1 MPSRNRRYAV
11 GGSHRRHKHIVAE
24 CNSAHLAVKPLLVDE
39 SEIFRLLIAPEARG
53 RLIALRNGRVQLR
66 AMYACQ
72 TVSLRAQTPIGYLGH
87 DDKLLARKLELPDG
101 VTQDDLGETV
111 RIHLCRIRV
120 KQAPWIRRQGLCL
133 GYPVGLNQLVG

>member
-11 GGSHRRHKHIVAE
+11 GGSHIHHKQIVAE
-24 CNSAHLAVKPLLVDE
+24 CKSAHLAVKPLLVDE

-53 RLIALRNGRVQLR
+53 RPIALRNGRVQLR

-87 DDKLLARKLELPDG
+87 DDNLLPRYPQLLDCIP
-101 VTQDDLGETV
+101 QDDLGET
-111 RIHLCRIRV
+111 IGID
-120 KQAPWIRRQGLCL
+120 
-133 GYPVGLNQLVG
+133 LNVN